1 MDDARTHPLI
11 LLVDDDD
18 TERFIHRQALEPA
31 GFEIIEATDGAT
43 ALEAFAQAMP
53 DIVVLDV
60 MMPQMD
66 GYSVCRAIR
75 SMPGG
80 RDIPILMATGLE
92 DVESIERAYRA
103 GATDF
108 ITKPISRPVLP
119 YRIRYM
125 LRAYRLAE
133 AQRLAGIGS
142 FRWRPRS
149 PQIECS
155 PEVLQ
160 IFAIGGGTSRYSARD
175 LLRRVYPADRAVLIR
190 AVRDALDGAEI
201 NLDHRILTPKGEIR
215 TVSLQGELISANG
228 APRYLQGSYQNITER
243 KRVEIELK
251 TARDEAQTASAA
263 KTAFL
268 AGMSHELHTPL
279 NAIIGFSELIAEQAL
294 GPISPS
300 KYIEFAQNI
309 RAAGQ
314 QVRAVFVD
322 VLTMAQLEAERLEL
336 QFESTDLCAVAAA
349 ALKEFLRTAAAAN
362 RQIVLEKSAER
373 LAIHADQLAVR
384 QMLLKLLSNAAK
396 FSAPDSTIRV
406 IVTRADNGC
415 PRVSVADVGIGMTA
429 EEAASAVRPFSQV
442 DGGLA
447 RRYEGL
453 GLGLSIV
460 SKLIERHGG
469 RLHIDSSPR
478 KGTQISLDF
487 PALGRKRENRLPQNK
502 WSGLAEVRQTCL
514 DEIERGEAGPG
525 FTMLHHA
532 AMNFG
537 RRLVRRF

>member
-1 MDDARTHPLI
+1 MEDVRTHPLI
-11 LLVDDDD
+11 LLVDDDA
-18 TERFIHRQALEPA
+18 TERFVHRQALEPA
-31 GFEIIEATDGAT
+31 GFEIIEAMDGAT
-43 ALEAFAQAMP
+43 ALDAFVQAMP

-66 GYSVCRAIR
+66 GYSVCSAIR
-75 SMPGG
+75 ATPGG
-80 RDIPILMATGLE
+80 RNIPILMATGLE
-92 DVESIERAYRA
+92 DVESIEKAYRA

-133 AQRLAGIGS
+133 AHRLAGIGS
-142 FRWRPRS
+142 LRWRPKS
-149 PQIECS
+149 PQIEYS
-155 PEVLQ
+155 AEVLQ
-160 IFAIGGGTSRYSARD
+160 IFAIDGSTTRYSARD
-175 LLRRVYPADRAVLIR
+175 LLRRVYPTDRAALIR

-215 TVSLQGELISANG
+215 TVSLRGELMGANG
-228 APRYLQGSYQNITER
+228 APRYLQGCYQDITER
-243 KRVEIELK
+243 KRIEIELK
-251 TARDEAQTASAA
+251 TARDEAQTAIAA

-268 AGMSHELHTPL
+268 TGMSHELHTPL

-314 QVRAVFVD
+314 RVRGVFVD

-336 QFESTDLCAVAAA
+336 QFESTDLGAVAAA
-349 ALKEFLRTAAAAN
+349 TLKEFLRTGAAAN
-362 RQIVLEKSAER
+362 HQIVLEKSTQR
-373 LAIHADQLAVR
+373 LAIHADQSAVR
-384 QMLLKLLSNAAK
+384 QMLLRLLSNATK

-429 EEAASAVRPFSQV
+429 EEAASAVQPFNQV
-442 DGGLA
+442 DDGLA

-487 PALGRKRENRLPQNK
+487 PALERKRQSRLPHNK

-514 DEIERGEAGPG
+514 DEIARDWQRA
-525 FTMLHHA
+525 
-532 AMNFG
+532 
-537 RRLVRRF
+537 